1 MGSQIGKALRAPRD
15 ATGSFFFLT
24 LDGRGSLVKHLG
36 PDSWRS
42 RRAASAPKRV
52 DVTCRV
58 GGPLEH
64 CSVCLPAGHLHT
76 KRKHCVSDLKCTNC
90 RVEANVMQ
98 RFSVQQHT
106 NESVLDEMIMH
117 QTGDRSFDCLTM
129 VFCCSLSSSASIGS
143 FGLRQRSCSDLRST
157 QRRRYHLLPEATT
170 KKHCGQL
177 WVSPSPVVLW
187 PCHFSRLLEP
197 GTLRE
202 RPKEKV
208 NNWPAYLDAM
218 TGKHDT
224 RTRATPMCPQ
234 DSCIPHTSRSTDAPR
249 EKNQTSLANGVLR

>member
-1 MGSQIGKALRAPRD
+1 MEKTQQAALRQRQRRPPRERQTRQGTRRPTFGVPDVFAQWAPRS
-15 ATGSFFFLT
+15 ARLSVHPGMPLAAFFLT

-52 DVTCRV
+52 DATCRV

-117 QTGDRSFDCLTM
+117 QAGDRSFDCLTM
-129 VFCCSLSSSASIGS
+129 VFCCSVSSSASIGS

-177 WVSPSPVVLW
+177 WVSP
-187 PCHFSRLLEP
+187 LLLFC
-197 GTLRE
+197 GL
-202 RPKEKV
+202 
-208 NNWPAYLDAM
+208 
-218 TGKHDT
+218 
-224 RTRATPMCPQ
+224 ATFLG
-234 DSCIPHTSRSTDAPR
+234 SL
-249 EKNQTSLANGVLR
+249 SLAPSVSGQRKK